1 MQHDMSQERPTFL
14 KKCKKKKK
22 MISRH
27 KSKVQKV
34 VKFII
39 ICSSVND
46 INKNTEE
53 EKKRITEVLVSYFQ
67 S

>member
-1 MQHDMSQERPTFL
+1 
-14 KKCKKKKK
+14 

-53 EKKRITEVLVSYFQ
+53 EKKKNNRSTCKLFPILVVLNLNKKKFDCSVLWIRN
-67 S
+67 